1 MTKRELVKIVL
12 QRYGRTNRVNLKAWD
27 YFMREAESDKAW
39 AQSVTPEWF
48 ENACEVSR
56 QMAWDYRITPTI
68 IMAAQRYGYRQFRAG
83 AVGKAWG
90 TSVPIDRSSTE
101 LWQSFAE

>member
-39 AQSVTPEWF
+39 ARSITSAWL
-48 ENACEVSR
+48 ENACDVSR
-56 QMAWDYRITPTI
+56 QMAWDYRITPTV
-68 IMAAQRYGYRQFRAG
+68 IMAARRYWYSQHRAD
-83 AVGKAWG
+83 AVGKVWG
-90 TSVPIDRSSTE
+90 MSVTIDRSSTE